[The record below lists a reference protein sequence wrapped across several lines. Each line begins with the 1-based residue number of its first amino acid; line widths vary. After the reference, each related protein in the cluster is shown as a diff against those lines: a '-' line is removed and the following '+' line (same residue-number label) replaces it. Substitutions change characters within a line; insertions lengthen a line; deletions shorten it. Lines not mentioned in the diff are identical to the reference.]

1 MSRGFKIE
9 LVLSLFVKGDG
20 AEEFVEIGFE
30 EDGISLEN
38 GGLVADFEDNEVAV
52 KVFGIRDDTGVAV
65 GGDVIVFTNGS
76 GGHGKA
82 GVLAIHFALEFFGDF
97 VEALVANSD
106 AESVDGII
114 GDGIDLDG
122 IEVGVEIAV

>member
-1 MSRGFKIE
+1 M
-9 LVLSLFVKGDG
+9 LFVKGDST
-20 AEEFVEIGFE
+20 EEFVEIGFE

-52 KVFGIRDDTGVAV
+52 KVFGVRDDTSVAV
-65 GGDVIVFTNGS
+65 GGDVIVLADGG
-76 GGHGKA
+76 GGHGEA